1 MKTPREILL
10 KRHEAA
16 EPKLDAIS
24 ARVARQME
32 PATEPSLFARV
43 RDLLTLPKLGW
54 SALAAAWVVIIS
66 LNFAW
71 REASPSPAASVARA
85 PRSETIEAL
94 REQKRIYAELIN
106 SGATADVEPRRST
119 PRPHSARRP
128 ETAFA

>member
-16 EPKLDAIS
+16 EPELDAIS
-24 ARVARQME
+24 ARVAREMDR
-32 PATEPSLFARV
+32 AAEPSLFARV
-43 RDLLTLPKLGW
+43 CSVFTLPKLGW

-71 REASPSPAASVARA
+71 REASPTATANVARA

>member
-10 KRHEAA
+10 KRHETA
-16 EPKLDAIS
+16 ELELDAIS

-32 PATEPSLFARV
+32 PATEPSLFSRV

-66 LNFAW
+66 LNFVW
-71 REASPSPAASVARA
+71 REAPSTATASVARA

-119 PRPHSARRP
+119 LRPHSARRH